1 MSQTVSV
8 GRDAK
13 DQAFLN
19 EFQRIIEACLRIRAH
34 ARQLLQCSDAIA
46 LISVNAGISAS
57 NANQNK
63 GVFSALAQETK
74 EVAQQ
79 ITLTVQRVQT
89 VSFELVSGSSPGIIR
104 YRSVIKLN
112 EALGLL
118 AGPSREAVRQTIAT
132 VYDELKVV
140 FRRLDEEIFLLKT
153 QHQTILAQLEKSE
166 AIKVY
171 FKIEVSRSG
180 AQGTYLDSIQGELA
194 VLNKAISETAFGI
207 TDLLQAY
214 DQHYQTLR
222 QLMQSVRTLR

>member
-57 NANQNK
+57 NANHNK

-79 ITLTVQRVQT
+79 ITLTVQRVQE

-112 EALGLL
+112 EALAMLS
-118 AGPSREAVRQTIAT
+118 GPSREAMLETLTT
-132 VYDELKVV
+132 VYDELKMV

-222 QLMQSVRTLR
+222 QLMKTVRTLR